1 MLHKNAVEPITL
13 EVLEKICLLPQFAA
27 FALGGGTNIALRK
40 GHRLSI
46 DLDFFTSKPF
56 NTADIYKTVTK
67 KFKKRELLFEQNQTM
82 MFLINDVKVDF
93 VLYPF
98 EWKKPFDII
107 ETCRL
112 IHIEDIIP
120 MKLQAL
126 SNRFS
131 KKDFWDVEF
140 LLKEISLKKM
150 LEIFKLKFPPID
162 TGYIIHSLTN
172 FETADSEEDPVCLVP
187 GTWDK
192 VKENLQQV
200 VRDYTAKSMYC

>member
-13 EVLEKICLLPQFAA
+13 EVLEKICILPQFAA
-27 FALGGGTNIALRK
+27 FALGGGTNIALTK

-46 DLDFFTSKPF
+46 DLDFFTNQPF

-67 KFKKRELLFEQNQTM
+67 KFKSAELLFEQNQTM
-82 MFLINDVKVDF
+82 MFLINEVKVDF

-98 EWKKPFDII
+98 EWLKPFDDI

-112 IHIEDIIP
+112 IHIEDMIP

-131 KKDFWDVEF
+131 KKDFWDLE
-140 LLKEISLKKM
+140 LLLREMSLDKM
-150 LEIFKLKFPPID
+150 VEIFKLKFPPID
-162 TGYIIHSLTN
+162 TGYLIHSLTN
-172 FETADSEEDPVCLVP
+172 FETADNEEDPICLIP
-187 GTWDK
+187 GTWQE
-192 VKENLQQV
+192 VKDNLQQV
-200 VRDYTAKSMYC
+200 VRDYTERKI

>member
-13 EVLEKICLLPQFAA
+13 ELLKQICLKPEFAA
-27 FALGGGTNIALRK
+27 FALGGGTNISLRK
-40 GHRLSI
+40 GHRLSV
-46 DLDFFTSKPF
+46 DLDFFTSKTF
-56 NTADIYKTVTK
+56 NTADIYKAITK
-67 KFKKRELLFEQNQTM
+67 SFTRAELLFEQNQTM
-82 MFLINDVKVDF
+82 MFLINNVKVDF

-98 EWKKPFDII
+98 EWVKPFDQI
-107 ETCRL
+107 EICRL

-140 LLKEISLKKM
+140 LLREISLEKM

-162 TGYIIHSLTN
+162 TGYLIHSLTN
-172 FETADSEEDPVCLVP
+172 FETADSEVDPVCLIP
-187 GTWDK
+187 ATWK
-192 VKENLQQV
+192 VVKDNLQQV
-200 VRDYTAKSMYC
+200 VRDYTAKSM

>member
-1 MLHKNAVEPITL
+1 MLYKKAIEPATL
-13 EVLEKICLLPQFAA
+13 DLLEKFCRLPEFAA
-27 FALGGGTNIALRK
+27 FALGGGTNIALQK
-40 GHRLSI
+40 GHRFSI
-46 DLDFFTSKPF
+46 DLDFFTNKAY
-56 NTADIYKTVTK
+56 NTPDIYKSIIGN
-67 KFKKRELLFEQNQTM
+67 FKEAELLFEQNQTM
-82 MFLINDVKVDF
+82 MFIINGVKVDF

-98 EWKKPFDII
+98 EWLKPFVEI

-112 IHIEDIIP
+112 IHLEDIIP

-140 LLKEISLKKM
+140 LLREISLDKM

-172 FETADSEEDPVCLVP
+172 FESADCEEDPVCLIP
-187 GTWDK
+187 GTWK
-192 VKENLQQV
+192 EVKNNLEQV
-200 VRDYTAKSMYC
+200 VRDYTARKI